1 MPFNANQLPAP
12 GQKKPLSVDRVTSG
26 IPKGGTDGTWT
37 YPSQQMFY
45 NALKRKGKGDDVK
58 EDDMKS
64 IIAVHNNMNERSWMA
79 LMEWE
84 KMHCKECENPKL
96 LRFTGKPDDLTPK
109 AWLKH
114 HLFGYPKPF
123 DRHDWTI
130 DRCGKQVRYVID
142 YYYDEERGK
151 QDDLPTLRDM
161 HSVKSITFD
170 VRPAIDTPEAL
181 YDRMRMASQ
190 TWFPASVDTAGNAQE
205 TKEAGKQ

>member
-1 MPFNANQLPAP
+1 
-12 GQKKPLSVDRVTSG
+12 
-26 IPKGGTDGTWT
+26 
-37 YPSQQMFY
+37 
-45 NALKRKGKGDDVK
+45 
-58 EDDMKS
+58 MKS